1 MSHDLR
7 LTGRTQQILG
17 ALVAHPA
24 RDHHGVGLRA
34 ETGLA
39 TGRIYPLLARLEA
52 LQWLDSGWEPAAEQ
66 IQGWPPAALRPAEPA
81 GAGADSRRIGQ
92 RRRRESNE
100 RRPTPA
106 DR

>member
-24 RDHHGVGLRA
+24 GDHHGVGLRA

-66 IQGWPPAALRPAEPA
+66 IQGWPP
-81 GAGADSRRIGQ
+81 GVTTD
-92 RRRRESNE
+92 
-100 RRPTPA
+100 
-106 DR
+106 